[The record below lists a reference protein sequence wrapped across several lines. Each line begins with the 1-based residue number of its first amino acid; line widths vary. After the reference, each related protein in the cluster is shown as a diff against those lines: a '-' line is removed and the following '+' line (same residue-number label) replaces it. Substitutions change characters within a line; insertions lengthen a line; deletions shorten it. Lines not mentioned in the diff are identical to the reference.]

1 MALLRQRLTPL
12 TPRTRFELV
21 TRRSFTGIVK
31 EDRVRV
37 WPIGPSGGEDG
48 MWHQWRPVF
57 NGLWTERH
65 RTSHLVGDVSLNHG
79 VYVVIGIVAVIIV
92 AWLFA
97 GLRAV
102 LLGFARQTA
111 LNPMLLFAGVA
122 MPVLFGLV
130 AFAIFWTSYRLYVV
144 DRAELRGF
152 IEGAFAESGEPGS
165 SR

>member
-1 MALLRQRLTPL
+1 VLRARLTPL
-12 TPRTRFELV
+12 TSRTRFELV
-21 TRRSFTGIVK
+21 AQRSFTGIVDP
-31 EDRVRV
+31 DRVRI

-57 NGLWTERH
+57 NGFWTERH
-65 RTSHLVGDVSLNHG
+65 RTSYLVGDVSLNHG
-79 VYVVIGIVAVIIV
+79 VYVVFGIVAVIIG

-102 LLGFARQTA
+102 LLGFAGQAA
-111 LNPMLLFAGVA
+111 LSPTLLFAGVA
-122 MPVLFGLV
+122 MPMLFGLV

-152 IEGAFAESGEPGS
+152 VEGAFAESGEPGS